1 MVGMEELTST
11 QSHLLA
17 MAHAITALDAAGSQF
32 TSDAL
37 APGHAAYF
45 AWLTERVTQTLSR
58 LQIQAADALQRSGS
72 HQLDTESLDALAN
85 AGTDPSDE
93 QLIALHGH
101 CTLGRASYKDAADLH
116 SGWLGIPH
124 GAAVARLN
132 AAGSLIATV
141 TESGQRTEPNCPQLA
156 EEFTDQSTDPRPLI
170 SAAHAIRKATP
181 DLSTPQARHE
191 LEMQALELIKAEDSA
206 SASKHLNALITEHIQ
221 AQRPA
226 AALFAEAGLFPRGMQ
241 RGLMVYLLKVFPHEA
256 EVIESLRAKTNNP
269 NTIAGNRVLL
279 NELTQANY
287 AAANQSGVSPTE
299 PIDSAEPADS
309 TQAAVDTESDE
320 PSNAAPEPPRA
331 PRIPKEWD
339 DAPTMPQWAREA
351 QATEPDAPET
361 PQPCTDP
368 VAETPALP
376 PFEDL
381 SPALRH
387 MTALLAVLRANRVG
401 GKDPGPAL
409 VAPQV
414 IVHLNYEKMLA
425 GAPSFAT
432 TENGLPLTAAAAR
445 TLMCN
450 AGIYPVVL
458 NGKSQPLDIGRSKR
472 LFPPHMK
479 RALAARDRGCIYP
492 GCHMPASRCEADHV
506 DPWEE
511 GGETRVDRGALLCP
525 MHHHARHAGLFS
537 LIVADGKPPAVLLP
551 KFLDPDQQPR
561 RNTHWFSAAEVLAA

>member
-1 MVGMEELTST
+1 MEELTST

-17 MAHAITALDAAGSQF
+17 MAQAITALDAAGSQF

-45 AWLTERVTQTLSR
+45 AWLTERATQTLSR

-72 HQLDTESLDALAN
+72 HQLDTESLDALTE

-101 CTLGRASYKDAADLH
+101 CTLGRAAYKDAADLH

-141 TESGQRTEPNCPQLA
+141 TESGQRTEPNCRHLA
-156 EEFTDQSTDPRPLI
+156 NKFTDQSTDPRPLI
-170 SAAHAIRKATP
+170 SAARAICKATP
-181 DLSTPQARHE
+181 DLSTPKARQE
-191 LEMQALELIKAEDSA
+191 LEMQALELIKAEDA
-206 SASKHLNALITEHIQ
+206 TSASKHLNALITEQIQ

-226 AALFAEAGLFPRGMQ
+226 AALFAEAGLFSRGMQ

-256 EVIESLRAKTNNP
+256 EFIESLRAKTNNP

-287 AAANQSGVSPTE
+287 AAANQPG
-299 PIDSAEPADS
+299 ADS
-309 TQAAVDTESDE
+309 TDPTDPLETAVASE
-320 PSNAAPEPPRA
+320 PDGPSKTAPQPPSA

-351 QATEPDAPET
+351 QATEPDAPKT
-361 PQPCTDP
+361 PEPSIDP
-368 VAETPALP
+368 VVEPTALP

-401 GKDPGPAL
+401 SKDSGAAL

-425 GAPSFAT
+425 GVQSFAT

-450 AGIYPVVL
+450 AGIYPAVL

-525 MHHHARHAGLFS
+525 MHHHARHAGLFT

>member
-1 MVGMEELTST
+1 MEELTST

-45 AWLTERVTQTLSR
+45 AWLTERATQTLSR
-58 LQIQAADALQRSGS
+58 LQIQAADAVQRSGS
-72 HQLDTESLDALAN
+72 HQLDTESLDALTK

-132 AAGSLIATV
+132 AAGSLIAAV
-141 TESGQRTEPNCPQLA
+141 TESGQRTEPDCLQLA
-156 EEFTDQSTDPRPLI
+156 DEFAGQSTDPRPLI
-170 SAAHAIRKATP
+170 RAAHAICKATP
-181 DLSTPQARHE
+181 DLATPQVRRE
-191 LEMQALELIKAEDSA
+191 LETQALELIKAEDAA
-206 SASKHLNALITEHIQ
+206 SAGKHLNALITEHIQ

-226 AALFAEAGLFPRGMQ
+226 AALFAEAGLFSRGMQ

-256 EVIESLRAKTNNP
+256 EIIESLRAKTNNP
-269 NTIAGNRVLL
+269 HTIAGNRVLL

-287 AAANQSGVSPTE
+287 AAANRQGADPTD
-299 PIDSAEPADS
+299 PADPTDSAVP
-309 TQAAVDTESDE
+309 TAAIESDE
-320 PSNAAPEPPRA
+320 PSNAAPEPPSS

-339 DAPTMPQWAREA
+339 DASTMPQWAREA

-361 PQPCTDP
+361 PQPYTDP
-368 VAETPALP
+368 DIEPAALP

-401 GKDPGPAL
+401 GKDPGAAL

-425 GAPSFAT
+425 GALSFAT

-472 LFPPHMK
+472 LFPPHMR

-492 GCHMPASRCEADHV
+492 GCHMPAGRCEADHV
-506 DPWEE
+506 DPWEQ

>member
-32 TSDAL
+32 TSDVL
-37 APGHAAYF
+37 APRHAAYF
-45 AWLTERVTQTLSR
+45 AWLTERATQTLAR
-58 LQIQAADALQRSGS
+58 LQIQAADALRRSGS
-72 HQLDTESLDALAN
+72 HQLDTESLDALTE
-85 AGTDPSDE
+85 AGLAPSAE
-93 QLIALHGH
+93 QLTALHGH

-116 SGWLGIPH
+116 SGWLGVAH

-141 TESGQRTEPNCPQLA
+141 TESGQRTEPDCPQLA
-156 EEFTDQSTDPRPLI
+156 GEFTDPRTDPRPLI
-170 SAAHAIRKATP
+170 SAARAIRKATP
-181 DLSTPQARHE
+181 DLSTSTARRE
-191 LEMQALELIKAEDSA
+191 LEMQALELIKTEDPA
-206 SASKHLNALITEHIQ
+206 SASTHLNTMITEQIQ

-226 AALFAEAGLFPRGMQ
+226 AALFAEAGLYARGMQ

-256 EVIESLRAKTNNP
+256 EFIESLRAKTNNP
-269 NTIAGNRVLL
+269 NTIAGNRQLL

-287 AAANQSGVSPTE
+287 AAANQPGVNPADPADPS
-299 PIDSAEPADS
+299 EPA
-309 TQAAVDTESDE
+309 AGTESDE
-320 PSNAAPEPPRA
+320 PSEAAPPQVTT

-339 DAPTMPQWAREA
+339 DTPTMPQWAREA
-351 QATEPDAPET
+351 QATEPEAPKAPSPSIE
-361 PQPCTDP
+361 P
-368 VAETPALP
+368 VEEPGALP

-401 GKDPGPAL
+401 GKDPGAAL

-425 GAPSFAT
+425 GAQSFAT

-450 AGIYPVVL
+450 AGIYPAVL

-492 GCHMPASRCEADHV
+492 GCTMPASRCEADHV

-551 KFLDPDQQPR
+551 KFLDPDQHPR